1 MKDGIKTVVECLWI
15 TVVWITVVALLLCVN
30 THNINQLR
38 EELQS
43 LQKQIATCNCTQG
56 ELDK

>member
-1 MKDGIKTVVECLWI
+1 MKDGIKTVVKCLWI
-15 TVVWITVVALLLCVN
+15 AVAWITVVALLLCVN

-43 LQKQIATCNCTQG
+43 LQKQIATCNCKG

>member
-1 MKDGIKTVVECLWI
+1 MKDGIKTVVECLW
-15 TVVWITVVALLLCVN
+15 VVVVVLLLWVN

-43 LQKQIATCNCTQG
+43 LQKQIAICNCTQG

>member
-15 TVVWITVVALLLCVN
+15 AVVVLLLWVN

-56 ELDK
+56 ELDKWEKQ